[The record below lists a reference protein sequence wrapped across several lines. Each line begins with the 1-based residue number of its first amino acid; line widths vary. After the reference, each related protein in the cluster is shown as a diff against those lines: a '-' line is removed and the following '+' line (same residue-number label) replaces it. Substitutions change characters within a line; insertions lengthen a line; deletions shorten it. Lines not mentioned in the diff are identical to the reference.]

1 MFSSD
6 CFLSLG
12 YDNQVCGDFRRR
24 LFTKYGVRPYTI
36 YAAISTI
43 FLMPKVVYEPFHT
56 NTVPKYTFRARTIM
70 SSRKNKMLD
79 PESNTGSA
87 NYALA
92 VLDQLNYLTTF
103 LSWHY

>member
-24 LFTKYGVRPYTI
+24 LFTKYGVRPDI
-36 YAAISTI
+36 FHAAISTN
-43 FLMPKVVYEPFHT
+43 FLCPKLIYEPFHT
-56 NTVPKYTFRARTIM
+56 NTFPKYTFRARTIM
-70 SSRKNKMLD
+70 SNLKNKMLHR
-79 PESNTGSA
+79 ESNTGAA

-92 VLDQLNYLTTF
+92 VLSN
-103 LSWHY
+103 